1 MQHFSIKTSTG
12 DPIPR
17 LTSELSTK
25 ISDSALASKLIFV
38 CISRDPEVVSQI
50 IQLVDLFEYPEDISN
65 FKTEGDVQESVAII
79 QRNPRLFESLVTS
92 LLRNFVE
99 SAYFE
104 LKKLELGEFEVSG
117 ASQNTANDAS
127 ADHREQFE
135 QAVINFALCKL
146 YLVTQSVPTESLE
159 IFRINLE
166 HMLRTRVQDR
176 LAKRGFKLE
185 ETPLTPYQ
193 TPWLISLKEKFKT
206 ELSRIKLFETSE
218 ESFINL
224 VSELLASFTA
234 RHAESLSKL
243 ASKKNPQQQQKEEVI
258 VGFGLQEFVSLMIY
272 LEELLKAELPDP
284 FPCSTA

>member
-50 IQLVDLFEYPEDISN
+50 IQLVDLFKYPEDISSL
-65 FKTEGDVQESVAII
+65 KTEGDVQESVAII

-224 VSELLASFTA
+224 VSELLAFFTA

-243 ASKKNPQQQQKEEVI
+243 ASEENPQEQKETI
-258 VGFGLQEFVSLMIY
+258 VGFVVQQFVSLQTN
-272 LEELLKAELPDP
+272 LDELLKAELPDP